1 MRKNKDKDRLNEP
14 MDPKTPTSQ
23 PNPSET
29 STQGESQAPSPAASI
44 SAASISSPSPVRA
57 GVVAALSA
65 STAGVVPASALPN
78 RPRTATPPGNPTS
91 EAPASAVSERAPNRK
106 AARTQAATTETAFDR
121 TPSTQEPPIDDSQD
135 DSQEQEEEWV
145 ERESPEEAGELVVAP
160 TAEQLG
166 RIQDLLSGNL
176 GFRRSAEKVREF
188 PQEPG
193 VYLMK
198 DASGVVIYVGKAKNL
213 RSRAGSYF
221 HASAALEI
229 RTADWI
235 HEIADIDYMLCS
247 SEVDALLTES
257 RLIKD
262 IQPRHNKDLK
272 DDKTFPYLMIT
283 THEDFPRVEV
293 TRTPKDKGAKLYGP
307 FTSAGQLRGALQV
320 MQRVFKFRTCSLDI
334 DEGDPRWQWFRP
346 CLLASIDQCTAPC
359 NQRISK
365 GDYRRDIKRLQTFL
379 DGGSVRLLQQM
390 REEMKEASTALD
402 FERAARLRDE
412 IRLLENLDRRGEI
425 DTHAQPEVFY
435 IDPKKGMRALRKVLG
450 MDRDPRVIEGVDI
463 AHLGGDD
470 TVASLVQ
477 FLDGLPF
484 KPGYRRY
491 KIQGVQGIDD
501 FRSIHE
507 VVSRRFRRM
516 VDEQDAF
523 PDLLMIDGGKGQLNA
538 AVAAFRDCDIAP
550 PTLVSLAK
558 REEEIFRPGDKEPI
572 RLGRESFALR
582 LLQYVRDEAHRFA
595 QHYHHILR
603 HKSAL
608 EDTTRGVRKGS
619 RRGQPGRDPAAP
631 DDPGSL

>member
-1 MRKNKDKDRLNEP
+1 M
-14 MDPKTPTSQ
+14 
-23 PNPSET
+23 SEI
-29 STQGESQAPSPAASI
+29 E
-44 SAASISSPSPVRA
+44 
-57 GVVAALSA
+57 
-65 STAGVVPASALPN
+65 
-78 RPRTATPPGNPTS
+78 
-91 EAPASAVSERAPNRK
+91 
-106 AARTQAATTETAFDR
+106 
-121 TPSTQEPPIDDSQD
+121 PIDEDDEVEFDSTVF
-135 DSQEQEEEWV
+135 DSTVEEVDEHLA
-145 ERESPEEAGELVVAP
+145 EPTLELKRRVD
-160 TAEQLG
+160 
-166 RIQDLLSGNL
+166 DLLNGNL

-188 PQEPG
+188 PQSPG

-221 HASAALEI
+221 LAAAAQEI
-229 RTADWI
+229 RTAEWI
-235 HEIADIDYMLCS
+235 HEIADIDFMLCN

-257 RLIKD
+257 RLVKD

-293 TRTPKDKGAKLYGP
+293 TRTPKAKGAKLYGP
-307 FTSAGQLRGALQV
+307 FTSAGQLRGAMQV
-320 MQRVFKFRTCSLDI
+320 MQRVFQFRTCSLDI
-334 DEGDPRWQWFRP
+334 EENDPRWQWFRP
-346 CLLASIDQCTAPC
+346 CLLASIKQCTAPC

-365 GDYRRDIKRLQTFL
+365 ADYKRDIRRLQTFL
-379 DGGSVRLLQQM
+379 EGGSEKLLSQM
-390 REEMKEASTALD
+390 RVEMRDASSKLD
-402 FERAARLRDE
+402 FEKAARLRDE
-412 IRLLENLDRRGEI
+412 VRLLENLQDRGEI

-450 MDRDPRVIEGVDI
+450 MDKEPRVIEGVDI

-491 KIQGVQGIDD
+491 KIQDVKGIDD

-507 VVSRRFRRM
+507 VISRRFRRLS
-516 VDEQDAF
+516 DEQDAF

-538 AVAAFRDCDIAP
+538 ALAAFRDQEIDP
-550 PTLVSLAK
+550 PVMVSLAK
-558 REEEIFRPGDKEPI
+558 REEEIFRPGEKEPI

-603 HKSAL
+603 QKSTF
-608 EDTTRGVRKGS
+608 EDEVKGKNRKKS
-619 RRGQPGRDPAAP
+619 K
-631 DDPGSL
+631 